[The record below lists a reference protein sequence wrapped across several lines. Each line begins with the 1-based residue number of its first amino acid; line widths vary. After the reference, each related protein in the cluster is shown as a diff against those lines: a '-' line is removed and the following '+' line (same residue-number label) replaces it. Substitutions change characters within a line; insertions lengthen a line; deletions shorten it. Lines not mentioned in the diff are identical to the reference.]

1 MIYILH
7 RRNKTSRGFFF
18 QRFVLEYIRGYKI
31 LRKHQTT
38 QYFEEKNVT

>member
-7 RRNKTSRGFFF
+7 RRNKNSRGFF
-18 QRFVLEYIRGYKI
+18 QRFVLEYIRRYKI

-38 QYFEEKNVT
+38 KYFEEKNVT